1 MCFPFE
7 NCSKRKLI
15 LPSQK
20 NPPNSSRDLTLRPSL
35 LCLMIYFLVILGSA
49 EFQHLHVIEHLEAK
63 RAHIDH
69 LSFRVSSPDDRKA
82 DIGYH
87 FKLKNPD
94 VCDDF
99 EEGQVVGFFKDE
111 DGTSSIQL
119 LDNKNGKEA
128 FMAGVITRSAYL
140 EATPAMHDDGL

>member
-1 MCFPFE
+1 MLKTQINTSVTKKPSKFLKGFESKTFTSLSNDLFP
-7 NCSKRKLI
+7 CH
-15 LPSQK
+15 
-20 NPPNSSRDLTLRPSL
+20 
-35 LCLMIYFLVILGSA
+35 LGSA